1 MKYLLMAGL
10 CARRSDYVDDI
21 LFTEW
26 RRCESEWT
34 ALHIDEAAIKNQIFE
49 GIFQRVLTEV
59 IDEYK
64 KTVHR
69 INETDDVQL

>member
-1 MKYLLMAGL
+1 MAGVG
-10 CARRSDYVDDI
+10 ARRSDHIDDI

-34 ALHIDEAAIKNQIFE
+34 ALHTDEAAVKNQIFE
-49 GIFQRVLTEV
+49 GIFQRVLTEA

-69 INETDDVQL
+69 IKETDNVQS